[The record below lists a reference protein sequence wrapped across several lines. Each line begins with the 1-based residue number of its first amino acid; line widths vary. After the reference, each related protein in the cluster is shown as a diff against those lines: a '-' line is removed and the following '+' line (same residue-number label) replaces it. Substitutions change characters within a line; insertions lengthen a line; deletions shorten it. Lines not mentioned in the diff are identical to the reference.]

1 MIFLWG
7 CFIMPEILNMIGC
20 TISVKTIITKTCVQ
34 VFCKILPVCCLQC
47 FYKYWLE
54 FVLFFFQIK
63 ICGNRQPLVRFILSF
78 HYYSI
83 TLFNKLDRNCVDR
96 QIYYHFYH
104 KFAELLLK
112 FCQFF
117 HLGRFASM
125 ICSFAT
131 RLGWFTK

>member
-7 CFIMPEILNMIGC
+7 CSIMPERLNMIGC
-20 TISVKTIITKTCVQ
+20 TISVKTIITNMCPSFLQNPSCVLFTMFLQ
-34 VFCKILPVCCLQC
+34 VLTWVVF
-47 FYKYWLE
+47 
-54 FVLFFFQIK
+54 LFFFQIK
-63 ICGNRQPLVRFILSF
+63 ICGNRQPLVRFILSL

-83 TLFNKLDRNCVDR
+83 TLFNKLDRNNVDR

-125 ICSFAT
+125 IGSFAT
-131 RLGWFTK
+131 RLGRFAK